1 MEIKNLMNLLME
13 YLKSELEELK
23 TNNIKL
29 RILGDISAL
38 RKDVQEELEKAVA
51 QTSEND
57 GMVLS
62 VAINYGGRD
71 EILRA
76 VRGIVKDV
84 CRKGQ
89 GSGY

>member
-38 RKDVQEELEKAVA
+38 
-51 QTSEND
+51 
-57 GMVLS
+57 
-62 VAINYGGRD
+62 GRM
-71 EILRA
+71 
-76 VRGIVKDV
+76 
-84 CRKGQ
+84 CRRNWKKRWNKPGKTTA
-89 GSGY
+89 